1 MITEEF
7 KQLYQKYLDN
17 DLSKEE
23 LSKFLEILQS
33 GQHDVE
39 MNTMMDSTWKQ
50 MFDTAAATSQ
60 AKIISLKRTWYRISA
75 AAIIIL
81 MLGAGTYFLFF
92 NRAKQAE
99 ITKTVLTPD
108 IKAPETNRAMITL
121 GNGQKIYLDSVPN
134 GTLANEGSVRLI
146 KSTDGKVIYD
156 VSKVV
161 TNNTPLTY
169 NTLSNPRGSKVIDM
183 TLSDGTQVWL
193 NAGSSVTYPIAFT
206 GNERKV
212 TITGEAYFE
221 VAHEKSKPFL
231 VSKGDMQVEVLGTHF
246 NVNAYD
252 DESEIN
258 VTLLEGS
265 VKVYNNKG
273 AVTIKPGEQV
283 QITIN
288 QQPVINKQT
297 DLEEVMGWKNGKF
310 FFTSADIKT
319 IMRQVAR
326 WYDVEVIYEE
336 RTPDQLFGGE
346 VPRNSNLSQMMKILE
361 YSGVHYDINGKKI
374 IIKK

>member
-39 MNTMMDSTWKQ
+39 MITMMDSTWKQ